1 MVLNVHFFIMIYVND
16 LPNGVQS
23 NPKLFAVN
31 TSLFSNVEDI
41 TASTISLS

>member
-1 MVLNVHFFIMIYVND
+1 MIYVND

-23 NPKLFAVN
+23 NPKFFAVN